1 MTESE
6 AGPARSTPAPPAT
19 TTPALPVSTDW
30 VRAVVTGAQHIP
42 APAGPG
48 FYASAAGVLRG
59 IGLIQLDPL
68 TRVST
73 AQRLTTLTRLPRSAR
88 AEDID
93 SSLWPAGAP
102 LHGAPVSFEAFTKV
116 ACVFPIED
124 WPLLQLRRERVR
136 ETYALSLDP
145 KMRAQIREVVA
156 AAESGA
162 QIGAIEAAMGAT
174 RTTGWNWSEIK
185 HAAELM
191 VRTGEL
197 VITARNGIIRLFD
210 LPERALPAP
219 ILEAAHLP
227 RDQLRADLA
236 RRAAGTLAVMTAADF
251 AHHYHL
257 STADAARGI
266 ALAGLTALQVQGW
279 KDLAYCHP
287 QLLDPV
293 PDRAA
298 PEADATPQPS
308 PHTTSP
314 LGTAPA
320 AQSRL
325 IGPFDPLLRD
335 RGRARRIFDFD
346 YSFEAYVPKD
356 KRLYGH
362 YVMAVLSGTE
372 MVGRV
377 DLQRVGG
384 VLQLNRIFPERGHS
398 TRAVTAR
405 ARAGAGTLGAQLG
418 TEVEL
423 RDAARDR

>member
-1 MTESE
+1 MTEPRVRP
-6 AGPARSTPAPPAT
+6 APARTCAGAGTPTAS
-19 TTPALPVSTDW
+19 ALPVSTDW

-42 APAGPG
+42 GPAGPG
-48 FYASAAGVLRG
+48 PYADAAEVLRG

-88 AEDID
+88 AEEID

-102 LHGAPVSFEAFTKV
+102 LHGTPVSFEAFTKV
-116 ACVFPIED
+116 ACLFPIED

-136 ETYALSLDP
+136 ETYAQRLDP
-145 KMRAQIREVVA
+145 RMRAQIREVVTA
-156 AAESGA
+156 AQNGI
-162 QIGAIEAAMGAT
+162 QIGGIEAAMGAT

-191 VRTGEL
+191 VRSGEL

-219 ILEAAHLP
+219 ILEAAQLP
-227 RDQLRADLA
+227 PEQLRADLA
-236 RRAAGTLAVMTAADF
+236 RRAAGTLAVMTVADF

-266 ALAGLTALQVQGW
+266 ELAGLTALQVPGW
-279 KDLAYCHP
+279 RDLGYCLP
-287 QLLDPV
+287 ELPEQ
-293 PDRAA
+293 AA
-298 PEADATPQPS
+298 AAA
-308 PHTTSP
+308 
-314 LGTAPA
+314 GTAPA

-346 YSFEAYVPKD
+346 YTFEAYVPRD
-356 KRLYGH
+356 KRRYGH

-372 MVGRV
+372 LVGRV
-377 DLQRVGG
+377 DLQRVGP
-384 VLQLNRIFPERGHS
+384 VLQINRVFPEPGRS
-398 TRAVTAR
+398 TRSVTAR
-405 ARAGAGTLGAQLG
+405 VRAGARTLSTQLG
-418 TEVEL
+418 TEMQILGSGE
-423 RDAARDR
+423 DG